1 MNGYFIQQH
10 RYNSVKTG
18 KSRTVS
24 TAQKGSK
31 ALTTA
36 LKDTPVFQSRNPGMG
51 RWTIPGFFS
60 GLKEWLEF
68 RACNPYPARLI
79 AFNQETVI

>member
-24 TAQKGSK
+24 TGQKGPK

-51 RWTIPGFFS
+51 RWTIPGFFCRIERVAGIP
-60 GLKEWLEF
+60 GLQSLSSTF
-68 RACNPYPARLI
+68 DS
-79 AFNQETVI
+79 F